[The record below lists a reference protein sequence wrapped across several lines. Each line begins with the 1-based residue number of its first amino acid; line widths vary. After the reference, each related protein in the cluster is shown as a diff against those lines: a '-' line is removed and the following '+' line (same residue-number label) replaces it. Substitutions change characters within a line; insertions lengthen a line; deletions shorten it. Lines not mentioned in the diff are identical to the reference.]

1 VATELGKGL
10 GRYLAIR
17 ILLLVPL
24 LFGVSIVA
32 FLLVRLGDSSPAVM
46 VAGPTATEAQ
56 IKAIEAEM
64 GLDQSLPVQYW
75 HWLTNAFQGDL
86 GTSWQS
92 GRPVTDELREALP
105 ITLEL
110 IGFGVAGAILFG
122 VLVGVASA
130 VWRRGV
136 VDQVLRVVTLAGI
149 SIPIFFGALLMIAL
163 FFTVLG
169 WAPAPLGRVDRG
181 LAMPPELT
189 GMLVFDSLVSGY
201 HATAMSALA
210 HLALPVLAITLLT
223 GAEIAKQTRSAMVE
237 SLAGPAVRYARACG
251 MSERGV
257 AWLAFRNTLPTLI
270 GYFGITF
277 SFALGGAAITELI
290 FSWGGL
296 GQLGLD
302 AITNADFAVVQG
314 FILLM
319 GVVAAL
325 IYLTADLLVA
335 AIDPRV
341 KLQ

>member
-1 VATELGKGL
+1 MGKGL
-10 GRYLAIR
+10 GRYLAYR

-24 LFGVSIVA
+24 LFGVSVLT

-56 IKAIEAEM
+56 IRDIEAEM
-64 GLDQSLPVQYW
+64 GLDRSLPVQYW
-75 HWLTNAFQGDL
+75 TWLTDALRGDL
-86 GTSWQS
+86 GTSWMS
-92 GRPVTDELREALP
+92 NRPVTEELWEKLP

-110 IGFGVAGAILFG
+110 IGFGIVGAILFG

-130 VWRRGV
+130 VKQRGA
-136 VDQVLRVVTLAGI
+136 VDQVLRIVTLAGV
-149 SIPIFFGALLMIAL
+149 SIPLFWGALLMITL

-181 LAMPPELT
+181 LALPPHLT
-189 GMLVFDSLVSGY
+189 GMLVVDSLLTGY
-201 HATAMSALA
+201 LATAASALA
-210 HLALPVLAITLLT
+210 HLALPALTITLIT
-223 GAEIAKQTRSAMVE
+223 GATIAKQTRAAMVE
-237 SLAGPAVRYARACG
+237 TLASPAVRYGRACG

-257 AWLAFRNTLPTLI
+257 VWLAFRNAVPDLI

-277 SFALGGAAITELI
+277 SLALGGAAISELI

-296 GQLGLD
+296 GQLGLE

-314 FILLM
+314 FILVM
-319 GVVAAL
+319 GVLTAL
-325 IYLTADLLVA
+325 IYLVADLLVA

>member
-1 VATELGKGL
+1 MGKGL

-17 ILLLVPL
+17 ILLLIPL
-24 LFGVSIVA
+24 LFGVSVVA
-32 FLLVRLGDSSPAVM
+32 FLLVRLGDSNPAVM

-56 IKAIEAEM
+56 IAAIEAEM
-64 GLDQSLPVQYW
+64 GLDQPLPVQYW
-75 HWLTNAFQGDL
+75 TWLTNALQGDL
-86 GTSWQS
+86 GTSWMS
-92 GRPVTDELREALP
+92 SRPVTDELWEKLP

-110 IGFGVAGAILFG
+110 IGFGVAGAIVFG
-122 VLVGVASA
+122 VLVGIASA
-130 VWRRGV
+130 VWQRGI
-136 VDQVLRVVTLAGI
+136 VDQALRVVTLVGI
-149 SIPIFFGALLMIAL
+149 STPIFWGALLMIAL

-181 LAMPPELT
+181 LSLPPDLT

-201 HATAMSALA
+201 YATAISALA
-210 HLALPVLAITLLT
+210 HLALPVLAISLLT
-223 GAEIAKQTRSAMVE
+223 GAEIAKQTRAVMIE
-237 SLAGPAVRYARACG
+237 TLAGPAVRYARACG

-257 AWLAFRNTLPTLI
+257 VWLAFRNTLPSLI
-270 GYFGITF
+270 GYFGIVF
-277 SFALGGAAITELI
+277 SFALGGAAISELI

-319 GVVAAL
+319 GVVTAA
-325 IYLTADLLVA
+325 IYLAADLLVA